1 LNVSTD
7 RHIDIGCGSRFQS
20 DIVQGKGD
28 YCKFSDMGSRV
39 KTSADLEMAM
49 FSLLTNMYRIS
60 KKQSINFT
68 RTIYYEIERK
78 TWRTL

>member
-7 RHIDIGCGSRFQS
+7 RLIDIGCGSRFQS
-20 DIVQGKGD
+20 DIVQGKRD
-28 YCKFSDMGSRV
+28 YFKLSDMGSRV

-68 RTIYYEIERK
+68 RTIYYEFERK